1 MSASP
6 RTEYEDRKRIDATAI
21 LTTTQS
27 NTDSEL
33 RERIRAALE
42 SQRSEN
48 GRQPSITVLSS
59 LLAVQDELHY
69 IPDEAVEETATFCN
83 ATINDVWSVASFYT
97 NFRFTP
103 PGKVTVDVCWG
114 PTCHLMGAQQI
125 LGIVHDV
132 LGVESETTTDDGKIT
147 LRYSTCLGACAQAP
161 VIARDHELT
170 GRITPESAKTYITDL
185 QQELDNGLSH

>member
-1 MSASP
+1 M
-6 RTEYEDRKRIDATAI
+6 
-21 LTTTQS
+21 TTTQS

-103 PGKVTVDVCWG
+103 PGKVTLDVCWG
-114 PTCHLMGAQQI
+114 PTCHLMGVQQI
-125 LGIVHDV
+125 LGIIHDV

-161 VIARDHELT
+161 VIARDHKLT
-170 GRITPESAKTYITDL
+170 GRITPESAKTYITNL
-185 QQELDNGLSH
+185 QQELDDGLSH